1 MSNDP
6 QIASSGFSSSFV
18 IGAHH
23 EHDKKFNEIGENI
36 SSFRNN
42 SSLFSRNAN
51 PAKKQNMPDVI
62 DDLEDGMHCLNCVCI
77 SIMLKIKI
85 TTRIFLQSR

>member
-1 MSNDP
+1 MSTDP
-6 QIASSGFSSSFV
+6 QITSSGFPSSFV

-23 EHDKKFNEIGENI
+23 EHDKEFNEIGENI
-36 SSFRNN
+36 SSFRNT
-42 SSLFSRNAN
+42 SSLFSRKAN

-77 SIMLKIKI
+77 SIMLKIKP
-85 TTRIFLQSR
+85 TRIFLQSR